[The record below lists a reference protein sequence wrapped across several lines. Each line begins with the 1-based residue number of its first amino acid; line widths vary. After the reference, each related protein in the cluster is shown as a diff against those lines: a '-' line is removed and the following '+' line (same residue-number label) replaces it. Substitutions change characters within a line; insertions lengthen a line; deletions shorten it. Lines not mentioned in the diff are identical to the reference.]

1 MAASGIA
8 PYIGSTTAT
17 TDLIAS
23 DQAFGTSVAIS
34 GDGQVMAAGMPVNSN
49 SAGGYT
55 IYRRSNSLYTPG
67 WSRDSFINMGSPPF
81 VSLGEAVALS
91 DDGTTFIVGQSGSS
105 GGALYP
111 RCQVYKY
118 ASGTWTLEID
128 LFTSPASYTSSFGA
142 RIAMSGDGN
151 TVAISAP
158 TETYTSGSTYTTG
171 AVYIFVR
178 TFPFPGVTQWTQQ
191 QIIYPDFS
199 VIAASSWNN
208 TQFSD
213 AISLSQDG
221 NTLAVGA
228 RYVAVSGTESGR
240 VQMFT
245 RSGSVWSFQQMLA
258 SSNSGEA
265 FGASVALSGDGSRL
279 IIGAPHANPG
289 NTGYQK
295 GRVYYYYRY
304 LTSWFLA
311 TGGSIIP
318 SDGAISNR
326 FGTATVM
333 SYDGTI
339 FATSAPQN
347 VNDGYVRGAVYI
359 FKYSPQPPTFS
370 TPWIQTQKLI
380 PFDSPYLNGASYSF
394 ISVLSIFQNLRMGV
408 GVNTLAMA
416 RAAKTPLVVGAPQQD
431 QLSLSN
437 NGAILVYS

>member
-17 TDLIAS
+17 TDLIAN

-55 IYRRSNSLYTPG
+55 IYRRSNSVYTPG
-67 WSRDSFINMGSPPF
+67 WSRDSFINMGSPTF
-81 VSLGEAVALS
+81 VSLGAAVALS

-111 RCQVYKY
+111 RCKVYKY

-178 TFPFPGVTQWTQQ
+178 TFPFPGVIQWTQQ

-228 RYVAVSGTESGR
+228 RYVAVSGPQSGR
-240 VQMFT
+240 VQIFT

-258 SSNSGEA
+258 SSDPEEA
-265 FGASVALSGDGSRL
+265 FGASVALSGNGNRL
-279 IIGAPHANPG
+279 IVGAPHANPG
-289 NTGYQK
+289 NTAYQK
-295 GRVYYYYRY
+295 GRVYYYSRY
-304 LTSWFLA
+304 LTTWYYE
-311 TGGSIIP
+311 GGITA
-318 SDGAISNR
+318 SDGAVNNR

-347 VNDGYVRGAVYI
+347 VNDSYTRGAVYI
-359 FKYSPQPPTFS
+359 FKYSPQPPFFS
-370 TPWIQTQKLI
+370 NPWVQTQKLI

-394 ISVLSIFQNLRMGV
+394 ISVLSIYQNLRMGV
-408 GVNTLAMA
+408 DVNTLAIA